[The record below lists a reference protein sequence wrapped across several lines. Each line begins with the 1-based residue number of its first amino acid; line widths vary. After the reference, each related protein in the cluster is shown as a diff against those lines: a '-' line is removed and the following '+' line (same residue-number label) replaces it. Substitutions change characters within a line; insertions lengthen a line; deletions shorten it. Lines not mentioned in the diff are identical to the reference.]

1 MAQPGKAVPPEKLVG
16 LSSYSS
22 CFCPWA
28 ARCSTPFWAVFCPGG
43 RWRSWPAP
51 RSWGPWSVAAVA
63 LILAGD
69 RAHDL
74 TFCQWFGAGEFTTAM
89 NVHYDPLAAVM
100 ALMVTF
106 VAAIIHLYSAA
117 FMRDDA
123 DYVRYFC
130 YLNLFVF
137 AMLVITVADNLIF
150 VYLGWE
156 GVGFCSY
163 GLIGFWYRD

>member
-1 MAQPGKAVPPEKLVG
+1 
-16 LSSYSS
+16 
-22 CFCPWA
+22 
-28 ARCSTPFWAVFCPGG
+28 
-43 RWRSWPAP
+43 
-51 RSWGPWSVAAVA
+51 
-63 LILAGD
+63 
-69 RAHDL
+69 
-74 TFCQWFGAGEFTTAM
+74 M
-89 NVHYDPLAAVM
+89 NVHYDPLAAMM

-117 FMRDDA
+117 FMRDDP

-137 AMLVITVADNLIF
+137 AMLVITVADNLVF

-163 GLIGFWYRD
+163 ALIGFWYRKRPTPMPAARPLSDPHRRRRLRRRPGSFFPPFRQFFPHPYQ

>member
-1 MAQPGKAVPPEKLVG
+1 
-16 LSSYSS
+16 
-22 CFCPWA
+22 
-28 ARCSTPFWAVFCPGG
+28 
-43 RWRSWPAP
+43 
-51 RSWGPWSVAAVA
+51 
-63 LILAGD
+63 
-69 RAHDL
+69 
-74 TFCQWFGAGEFTTAM
+74 M

-106 VAAIIHLYSAA
+106 VASIIHLYSVA

-163 GLIGFWYRD
+163 ALIGFWYRAKPTPTPAARPSSAPASATSPSAWPWACFLSCFTIFPSPTSMPTPPP